1 MSNRFR
7 ARPGTDLL
15 HVVDRIVHLAGHDAR
30 TRLHPLD
37 GPALGDGHLF
47 GRLELLEDRQPLV
60 ERLLRCPSVQRLIP
74 EAVADQ
80 HALVDA
86 LCMLDAGDDVEC
98 PAELAQGEAE
108 RRDELCRRAVD
119 ELGAKVDLARRQ
131 ALAGL

>member
-1 MSNRFR
+1 M
-7 ARPGTDLL
+7 
-15 HVVDRIVHLAGHDAR
+15 VK
-30 TRLHPLD
+30 
-37 GPALGDGHLF
+37 
-47 GRLELLEDRQPLV
+47 
-60 ERLLRCPSVQRLIP
+60 RLLCGPGVQRLIP